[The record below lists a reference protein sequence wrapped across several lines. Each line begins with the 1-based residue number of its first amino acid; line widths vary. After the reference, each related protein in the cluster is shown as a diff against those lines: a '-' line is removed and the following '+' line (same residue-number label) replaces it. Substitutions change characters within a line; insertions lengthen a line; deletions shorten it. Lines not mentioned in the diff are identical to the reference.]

1 MKSIQ
6 SLRVLIWKYFMTYF
20 SNEKGKFWKGLYNI
34 IEYLQ
39 NIHINQC
46 FPTTNFVCVIGG
58 SLIQTWVSESPQLGL
73 LFLSVLLYAPVSLL
87 RYLSRMSLQEQAF
100 TLHLPGIF
108 SFLLWWFASRS
119 SWDDTFTAKSSQ
131 WRSQGWL
138 VSSLVPSNLRINSFC
153 RKKDMSKISYG
164 IVFCV

>member
-6 SLRVLIWKYFMTYF
+6 SLHVLIWKYFMTYF

-73 LFLSVLLYAPVSLL
+73 LFLSVLLYASVSLL
-87 RYLSRMSLQEQAF
+87 HIYRGCHFRSRLSRCTCLAFSLFCCDGLRVDPHGMIHSQLNPLSED
-100 TLHLPGIF
+100 L
-108 SFLLWWFASRS
+108 R
-119 SWDDTFTAKSSQ
+119 DDLCPA
-131 WRSQGWL
+131 
-138 VSSLVPSNLRINSFC
+138 
-153 RKKDMSKISYG
+153 
-164 IVFCV
+164 